1 MRKSKAINLVIIFYD
16 TYFYQVY
23 SELFADFYGFMSNPL
38 KVKEC
43 NALHTILVKTKLV
56 SGQILFRALSRLLCP
71 QCTSPISIKSYL
83 SFKMLLRKAFTG

>member
-1 MRKSKAINLVIIFYD
+1 MRKSKAIIDLVIIFYD

-43 NALHTILVKTKLV
+43 NTLHTILVKTKLV
-56 SGQILFRALSRLLCP
+56 SGQILGPF
-71 QCTSPISIKSYL
+71 QG
-83 SFKMLLRKAFTG
+83 SFARNALLRSQ